1 LRALWR
7 GVRHV
12 NAELGALS
20 PIVVIREGHT
30 GLGMQLH
37 LAAGPLK
44 DAAAAAKICA
54 VLAETKHAGETT
66 VYDGQR
72 LTMKTDEAQSLST
85 IKAAGP
91 DAKVEAKLSE
101 ARSAETKSSEVK
113 SAEVTSDVEADA
125 KAGGKKDTKSD
136 TKSGSSRHFNRHS
149 KKEEPPPP
157 PPPPPPPTST
167 FSLLFGRK

>member
-1 LRALWR
+1 
-7 GVRHV
+7 
-12 NAELGALS
+12 
-20 PIVVIREGHT
+20 
-30 GLGMQLH
+30 MQLH

-54 VLAETKHAGETT
+54 VLAETKHACETT

-72 LTMKTDEAQSLST
+72 LTMKTDEAQSLPT
-85 IKAAGP
+85 IKAAGS
-91 DAKVEAKLSE
+91 DAKVEAKSPE
-101 ARSAETKSSEVK
+101 AKSSEVK